1 MSTGNTVKSLK
12 ADFLKAVYNCAIDQN
27 ADIDQRLDALNTFRE
42 NWRLYTENDQSPA
55 INALGEIGISDSPV
69 KTLHKIRAV
78 LLTDLNH
85 RFENLSQDDSS
96 SPTQRADQ
104 AFELMREVETLKDRF
119 VKEWQFAYPK
129 DVGLKEIFHY
139 ETVSLDA
146 FNSLNKLPRLVYD
159 LNLKAARDIYQD
171 MQDNPE
177 TSVLKA
183 DKEIFRHMI
192 QAGFDDASARSLND
206 GQYEHNVE
214 VYIRALDPE
223 LGWKS
228 FCNKMSALAIE
239 RGEIKTPTTYFG
251 PMPNKNAGGFGSG
264 HIESPSKNM
273 RHYAATR

>member
-27 ADIDQRLDALNTFRE
+27 TDIDQRLDALNTFRE

-85 RFENLSQDDSS
+85 RFENLAQDDSS
-96 SPTQRADQ
+96 SLTQRADQ

-119 VKEWQFAYPK
+119 IKEWQFAYPE

-139 ETVSLDA
+139 EAVSLDA
-146 FNSLNKLPRLVYD
+146 FDSLNKLPQLVYD

-223 LGWKS
+223 LDWKS
-228 FCNKMSALAIE
+228 FCHKMSTLAIE
-239 RGEIKTPTTYFG
+239 RDEIKTPTTYFG